1 MRTSCR
7 RRRNGGAL
15 KVSDRGKWGALLDET
30 RRVVAVLSEGR
41 TRRIEEIRSALRNGT
56 YRVDGRQVAGKMVS
70 DAVRELRERPR

>member
-1 MRTSCR
+1 
-7 RRRNGGAL
+7 L

-30 RRVVAVLSEGR
+30 RRAVDVLSGVR
-41 TRRIEEIRSALRNGT
+41 SRRIDEIRTALREGT

>member
-1 MRTSCR
+1 M
-7 RRRNGGAL
+7 

-30 RRVVAVLSEGR
+30 RRAVDVLSEVR
-41 TRRIEEIRSALRNGT
+41 SRRLDEIRTALREGT

>member
-1 MRTSCR
+1 MRPSCR
-7 RRRNGGAL
+7 RWRNGGAL

-30 RRVVAVLSEGR
+30 RRAVDVLSEGR
-41 TRRIEEIRSALRNGT
+41 SRRIEEIRSALREGT